1 MPPLL
6 FFLLILLK
14 LAFAPGSLCAI
25 ELAGDQS
32 LFTTKG
38 YIRMGL
44 GASEDGNTQAKFIA
58 PGAQSKYRLGNEPDT
73 NIEIEFDYRW
83 YVEKAETYCDAS
95 PYTEFVFML
104 DTFAAH
110 GNESDLEMDN
120 VAKAYINFANLIG
133 DNIDV
138 WAGRRRY
145 YRKDIHL
152 NDHFWLNP
160 GQGAHAGVGIEGMR
174 LGPGILRVA
183 LFRFEDED
191 VQPLT
196 PFDQEPGLLNSEIL
210 DLRVTD
216 IVSNKNGA
224 LSLWG
229 QLARRE
235 DNNDPGFGTENGYAA
250 GFWHKQVEMFGNDSQ
265 NRFAVTFRQGA
276 AMVQG
281 TFNGR
286 PVRENFSTG
295 YDLDESYVWEINNDL
310 LIDPGGL
317 FAVQWGLV
325 LREENRG
332 ITPAGGS
339 GDTLMWYST
348 GVRPIFFLSDH
359 VNIAWENGIDYVDN
373 EPLGVDGY
381 VFKSTLALQVASGR
395 EYFSRPVF
403 RIFTTGA
410 WWADDFVGLVGDAPG
425 DAPYGDDDHGW
436 TVGAQVET
444 WWN

>member
-1 MPPLL
+1 M
-6 FFLLILLK
+6 
-14 LAFAPGSLCAI
+14 
-25 ELAGDQS
+25 GDQS
-32 LFTTKG
+32 VLTTKG
-38 YIRMGL
+38 YFRMGL
-44 GASEDGNTQAKFIA
+44 GASEDGKTQAKFIA

-83 YVEKAETYCDAS
+83 YVEKAETYTDAS
-95 PYTEFVFML
+95 KFTEFVFML
-104 DTFAAH
+104 DTYAEH

-120 VAKAYINFANLIG
+120 VAKAYIYFANLIG
-133 DNIDV
+133 DGIDV

-160 GQGAHAGVGIEGMR
+160 GQGSHAGVGIEGMR

-191 VQPLT
+191 VPGLG
-196 PFDQEPGLLNSEIL
+196 PFEEDTGLLNSEIL

-216 IVSNKNGA
+216 IVSNKNGS

-235 DNNDPGFGTENGYAA
+235 DNNDLGFDTENGYSV
-250 GFWHKQVEMFGNDSQ
+250 GFWHTQGQLFNSESQ
-265 NRFAVTFRQGA
+265 NRFAVTFRKGA
-276 AMVQG
+276 AVVQG

-286 PVRENFSTG
+286 PVRENFDSG
-295 YDLDESYVWEINNDL
+295 YDLDDSYAWEVNNDL
-310 LIDPGGL
+310 LIEPGGPISM
-317 FAVQWGLV
+317 QWGV
-325 LREENRG
+325 VIRQEKRG
-332 ITPAGGS
+332 VTPEGGS
-339 GDTLMWYST
+339 GDTVMWYST
-348 GVRPIFFLSDH
+348 GVRPIFFLTDH

-373 EPLGVDGY
+373 EPLDVSGY
-381 VFKSTLALQVASGR
+381 LFKSTVALQIAPSS

-410 WWADDFVGLVGDAPG
+410 WWSDDFVGLVGNSPG
-425 DAPYGDDDHGW
+425 TAPYGNDDHGW
-436 TVGAQVET
+436 TVGAQVDT
-444 WWN
+444 WWE